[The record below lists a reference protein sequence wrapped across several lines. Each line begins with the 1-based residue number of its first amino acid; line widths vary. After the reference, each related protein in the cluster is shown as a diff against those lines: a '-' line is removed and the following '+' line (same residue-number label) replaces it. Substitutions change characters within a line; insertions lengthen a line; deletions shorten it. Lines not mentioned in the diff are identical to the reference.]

1 LAGASLDC
9 GPAHHQILSTN
20 GLSGPTLWRAGA
32 RRTIQIG
39 IITIDATALR
49 AATLAFQRPRIS
61 ASLGQIATSFG
72 GFVLCCAAM
81 YLLIDLSFWLAALP
95 AVPAA
100 GFLVRI
106 FIIQH
111 DCGHGAF
118 FRSRRANDAIGM
130 LCSLLTLTP
139 YASWRR
145 HHAAHH
151 GNWNNLDRRESGLD
165 VYSTVLTVAE
175 YRALS
180 PWARLAYRVSRH
192 PLVVNVA
199 LPPLIF
205 LLLYRTPFDM
215 PKSWRRERLAVYATN
230 AVLAGLVGGLGL
242 LVGFGPVAF
251 VQLLVISLAAIIG
264 AWLFSI
270 QHRFERARWLPGA
283 DWQHAAAALEGSSY
297 LKTNRLLRWFTGNI
311 GLHHVHHLNPRV
323 PNYRLQDLLNAVP
336 QLREVKPL
344 GLWQALGAW
353 RYVLWDEAAGRL
365 VTFRQQSLAR

>member
-1 LAGASLDC
+1 M
-9 GPAHHQILSTN
+9 
-20 GLSGPTLWRAGA
+20 
-32 RRTIQIG
+32 RTT
-39 IITIDATALR
+39 TIDTTFSDAAALR
-49 AATLAFQRPRIS
+49 AATVAFQRPRLG
-61 ASLGQIATSFG
+61 ASFAQIATSFG
-72 GFVLCCAAM
+72 GFALACTAM
-81 YLLIDLSFWLAALP
+81 YLLLDVSVWLAALL

-118 FRSRRANDAIGM
+118 FRSRHANDTLGM
-130 LCSLLTLTP
+130 LCSLFTLTP

-145 HHAAHH
+145 HHAGHH

-180 PWARLAYRVSRH
+180 GWQRLAYRVSRH
-192 PLVVNVA
+192 PLVVNVI
-199 LPPLIF
+199 LPPVVF

-230 AVLAGLVGGLGL
+230 LVLAGLAVGLGL
-242 LVGFGPVAF
+242 LVGFGSVAF

-270 QHRFERARWLPGA
+270 QHRFERALWMPGQT
-283 DWQHAAAALEGSSY
+283 WQHAMASLEGSSY
-297 LKTNRLLRWFTGNI
+297 LKLNRLLRWFTGNI

-323 PNYRLQDLLNAVP
+323 PNYRLQDVLEAVP
-336 QLREVKPL
+336 RLGEVKPL
-344 GLWQALGAW
+344 SLRQALGAW
-353 RYVLWDEAAGRL
+353 RYALWDEAAGRL
-365 VTFRQQSLAR
+365 VTFRQSNRRARG